1 MSVHKTAVTT
11 GVDGFDRLLGGGVFI
26 GDNVVWYDDEGILA
40 TIFNLNLIKAS
51 ATDEKYIIYVSFDRS
66 LKNLLERLGQL
77 ADTPYLIILDCFT
90 HGLGESSDIF
100 TDFYRQAN
108 NERSCRIVCVEEPHN
123 MDCVAEAFYGLH
135 RTLSGDVRF
144 VFESLTGMQALWG
157 GEDRILKFYSSACP
171 RLYELNT
178 IAYWVVEKRAHTE
191 RLKANFNKITQVAVD
206 LSIKRGK
213 TYLSVVKA
221 EHRDTGIL
229 NNPIAYWNKGLEVNL
244 DDGRSG
250 AGPIDPGRRIKDL
263 RNQRGISQNELA
275 RRVGV
280 TPSNISQIENSLI
293 FPSIPMLI
301 RLAEIFAVNIS
312 YFFDQ
317 DGHKKPAVV
326 FPRADA
332 VDVILPAADSRQIT
346 ARQLLPSGIEAPF
359 IPYLIEIAPGVTMP
373 GHFFIHKKEE
383 AGFLLSGRLTVTVGN
398 ERQKV
403 EAGDLVLLTSEYPS
417 QWKNSGREA
426 ARLLWIIQK

>member
-1 MSVHKTAVTT
+1 MSIKKTAVTT
-11 GVDGFDRLLGGGVFI
+11 GIDGFDRLLGGGVFI

-40 TIFNLNLIKAS
+40 AVFNLNLIKAS
-51 ATDEKYIIYVSFDRS
+51 TADKKYIIYVSFDRS
-66 LKNLLERLGQL
+66 LKNLLERLGTL
-77 ADTPYLIILDCFT
+77 ADSPYLIILDCFT
-90 HGLGESSDIF
+90 HGLGESSEIF
-100 TDFYRQAN
+100 QDFYKQGTKGWK
-108 NERSCRIVCVEEPHN
+108 CRVVCVEEPQN
-123 MDCVAEAFYGLH
+123 MDGVAEAFYGIH

-144 VFESLTGMQALWG
+144 VFESLTGMQSLWG

-178 IAYWVVEKRAHTE
+178 IAYWVVEKRAHSE

-213 TYLSVVKA
+213 TFLSVEKA

-229 NNPIAYWNKGLEVNL
+229 NNPVAYWNKGLAVNL
-244 DDGRSG
+244 DDGRAGS
-250 AGPIDPGRRIKDL
+250 GPIDPGRRIKDL
-263 RNQRGISQNELA
+263 RTQRGISQNDLA

-301 RLAEIFAVNIS
+301 RLAEVFSVSIS

-317 DGHKKPAVV
+317 GGSEKPAVV
-326 FPRADA
+326 FPQGES
-332 VDVILPAADSRQIT
+332 VDVILPGGDARHVT
-346 ARQLLPSGIEAPF
+346 ARQLLPSGVDAP
-359 IPYLIEIAPGVTMP
+359 IMPYLIEVAPGKTLP

-383 AGFLLSGRLTVTVGN
+383 AGFLLSGKLTVTIGN
-398 ERQKV
+398 EKLKV
-403 EAGDLVLLTSEYPS
+403 NAGDFVLLTSEYPS
-417 QWKNSGREA
+417 QWKNNGRET